1 MKKKLLL
8 LFSVCLVILLA
19 LSITYTKGEIKLDE
33 SAQAIEERI
42 IPQMVKPIDI
52 KQEFV
57 FAGERI
63 PTEDFDVLQR
73 LDNELT
79 LNTYRHAATLLNI
92 KKAARFFPIVE
103 QIFKERGIPDDL
115 KYVAVA
121 ESDLQNATSPAGAKG
136 FWQIMPSVAKE
147 YGLEVNDEVD
157 ERFNLEKAT
166 VAAAKLLQNYK
177 NYFGSWSLAVAA
189 YNGGI
194 GRIKTA
200 LQEQRGVSFYDL
212 NVNQETSRYLFRVIA
227 MKEIMSNPR
236 KFGYYLNEEDLYPV
250 WNDYYILQVNSNI
263 ENLADFARKNGV
275 SYRQLKAYNPW
286 LISTRLTNPSRK
298 VYEVK
303 IPYIDK

>member
-1 MKKKLLL
+1 MKKKLL
-8 LFSVCLVILLA
+8 FSFSLMLVTLLA
-19 LSITYTKGEIKLDE
+19 LSITYIRGEVKMEE
-33 SAQAIEERI
+33 SSQSIEERI
-42 IPQMVKPIDI
+42 IPQMVKPIDM

-73 LDNELT
+73 LDNELI
-79 LNTYRHAATLLNI
+79 LNTYRHGATLLNI
-92 KKAARFFPIVE
+92 KKAARFFPVIE
-103 QIFKERGIPDDL
+103 QIFKEQGIPDDL
-115 KYVAVA
+115 KYIAVA

-136 FWQIMPSVAKE
+136 FWQIMPSVAQE
-147 YGLEVNDEVD
+147 YELEVNNEVD
-157 ERFNLEKAT
+157 ERLHLEKAT
-166 VAAAKLLQNYK
+166 LAAAKLLQNYK

-212 NVNQETSRYLFRVIA
+212 NTNQETSRYLFRVIA
-227 MKEIMSNPR
+227 IKEIMNNPR
-236 KFGYYLNEEDLYPV
+236 KFGYYISEEELYPV
-250 WNDYYILQVNSNI
+250 WNDYYLLQVDSNI

-286 LISTRLTNPSRK
+286 LTSTRLSNPKRK
-298 VYEVK
+298 VYEIK
-303 IPYIDK
+303 IPYLDK

>member
-8 LFSVCLVILLA
+8 LFSLVLTSSLVFFI
-19 LSITYTKGEIKLDE
+19 SYSKGEVQLGE
-33 SAQAIEERI
+33 SEQAIEETT
-42 IPQMVKPIDI
+42 IPQMVKSADLSKI
-52 KQEFV
+52 FT

-79 LNTYRHAATLLNI
+79 LNIYRHGVTLLNI
-92 KKAARFFPIVE
+92 KKAARFFPVIE

-115 KYVAVA
+115 KYIAVA

-136 FWQIMPSVAKE
+136 FWQIMPAVAEE

-157 ERFNLEKAT
+157 ERFHLEKST

-194 GRIKTA
+194 GRIKNA

-227 MKEIMSNPR
+227 IKEIISNPR
-236 KFGYYLNEEDLYPV
+236 KFGYYLNEDDLYPV
-250 WNDYYILQVNSNI
+250 WNDYYMLQVDSNI
-263 ENLADFARKNGV
+263 ENLADFARKNGI

-286 LISTRLTNPSRK
+286 LIATRLTNPKRK
-298 VYEVK
+298 VYEIK
-303 IPYIDK
+303 IPYLDK